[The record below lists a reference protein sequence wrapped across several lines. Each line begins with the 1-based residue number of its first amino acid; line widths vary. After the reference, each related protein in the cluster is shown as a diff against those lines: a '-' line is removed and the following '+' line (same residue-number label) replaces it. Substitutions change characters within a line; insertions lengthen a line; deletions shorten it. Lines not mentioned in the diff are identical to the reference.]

1 MFGFNKKAYNWLMK
15 EQKKLLTLAWVKFI
29 LGLISNVALAA
40 SIIIIFLPVVVP
52 SGTFLD
58 TFFTNLIIYLI
69 LTLISVMFFMAYI
82 GVTIALYLM
91 LSYREISLFDEKA
104 LVIISIFIIQAILSL
119 VSLVRIYKAIKD
131 NQLGERDYLAEAKEF
146 IKSKTEAV

>member
-1 MFGFNKKAYNWLMK
+1 MK
-15 EQKKLLTLAWVKFI
+15 EQKKLLTLAWVKLI
-29 LGLISNVALAA
+29 LGLISNVTLAA
-40 SIIIIFLPVVVP
+40 SIIIIFLPVVAP

-131 NQLGERDYLAEAKEF
+131 NQLGERDYLAEAKEL

>member
-1 MFGFNKKAYNWLMK
+1 MK

-29 LGLISNVALAA
+29 LGLISNATFAA
-40 SIIIIFLPVVVP
+40 SILIIFLPVIAP
-52 SGTFLD
+52 SGTFID
-58 TFFTNLIIYLI
+58 TFLTNLILYLI
-69 LTLISVMFFMAYI
+69 LTLISMLFFMAYI

-104 LVIISIFIIQAILSL
+104 LVIISAFVVQAILSL

-131 NQLGERDYLAEAKEF
+131 NKLGERDYLAEAKEF
-146 IKSKTEAV
+146 IKNRSEAV

>member
-1 MFGFNKKAYNWLMK
+1 MK